1 MRFLPLR
8 LFTRLENTTAFTLR
22 LFAYIE
28 AEPLNPLL
36 RPSLVLLEQTPCIE
50 NEESSLTLGTLF
62 KT

>member
-1 MRFLPLR
+1 
-8 LFTRLENTTAFTLR
+8 LEHTTAFTLR

-28 AEPLNPLL
+28 AEPLNALL

>member
-8 LFTRLENTTAFTLR
+8 LFTRLEHTTAFTLR

-28 AEPLNPLL
+28 AEPLNALL
-36 RPSLVLLEQTPCIE
+36 HPSLVLLEQTPCIE
-50 NEESSLTLGTLF
+50 NEESSLTLGALF